1 MKGGPDDLRHS
12 CNLPWQAHCGK
23 LWGHSKWADHF
34 PHWPWKC
41 HLGVSCFPQQ
51 KAPLRLVLMS
61 RSGLKSGVGWGWS
74 ACQDGKWGPANI
86 CFSCNDHS
94 TWLCTLQP
102 GKTSAV

>member
-12 CNLPWQAHCGK
+12 CILPWQAHCGK

-74 ACQDGKWGPANI
+74 ACQDGKWGASKHL
-86 CFSCNDHS
+86 F
-94 TWLCTLQP
+94 LLQ
-102 GKTSAV
+102 